1 VAFSSLVS
9 TSAAGSIAAY
19 GLVGIG
25 RAFITRTSFRPGFW
39 DMGWFGAVAAA
50 VTFIWNTFAFAVLCA
65 PQYSNAAIDAESGLF
80 NYAIVIMGGVTII
93 ALFEWWRKSKDDWFQ
108 HLKGSDSS
116 SGTDT
121 PIDQNATI
129 NASAKEVVV

>member
-1 VAFSSLVS
+1 
-9 TSAAGSIAAY
+9 
-19 GLVGIG
+19 
-25 RAFITRTSFRPGFW
+25 
-39 DMGWFGAVAAA
+39 
-50 VTFIWNTFAFAVLCA
+50 VLCA